1 MECKKCKTVIPEG
14 EERNHKN
21 EILCEDCY
29 IDALS
34 PAAFCDPWAT
44 YNAESFYKNNP
55 ESAFTENQK
64 IIMKE
69 LRQTGGLDANELS
82 ERLKSHISREDGERE
97 CATLHR
103 IGKISFENRDGS
115 VFILLK

>member
-1 MECKKCKTVIPEG
+1 MECSKCKTVIPK
-14 EERNHKN
+14 EEAREHKN

-29 IDALS
+29 VDALS

-55 ESAFTENQK
+55 ETAFTDNQSK
-64 IIMKE
+64 IMKVLE
-69 LRQTGGLDANELS
+69 KTGGLDANELAETLAS
-82 ERLKSHISREDGERE
+82 QISREDGERE

-103 IGKISFENRDGS
+103 MGKISFENREGS
-115 VFILLK
+115 VFISLK